1 MITTPKIIKKNKKDL
16 LPAPYNPR
24 VDIKKD
30 STFYQKL
37 YASLVNFG
45 YVEPIIWNKKTG
57 FVVGGNQRL
66 SVLMDIDEIQEL
78 DVVEVNL
85 TLEKEKALNLALN
98 KINGEWDYD
107 LLAEVLSDLQKE
119 DDLIDFTGFD
129 EKEINEIINNFNLK
143 EPGEEDYDV
152 DEALQK
158 PPKYVVKPG
167 DVYQLSNHYVM
178 CGDSTKKED
187 VEKLMNGEKAQL
199 VITDPPYNVN
209 YSSKNELLNLYDKG
223 NAVQTPLK
231 NHFLTEQE
239 YLKFTEL
246 WMNTTLDVLDDYNSV
261 YVFGNYESLDKIM
274 LDKRLIVSNI
284 LVWVKNSIILGRMDY
299 KCQHEFL
306 LYGWKKHHK
315 WYGKNNKSTVFSFNK
330 PLANKLHPT
339 MKPIELLI
347 ELIYNSSKLKHIVY
361 DPFGGSGS
369 TLIAC
374 EQTNRNCYMMEI
386 DCAYISVI
394 IDRYI
399 NFKNSDKDVYRL
411 NKDKTKTH
419 ISKI

>member
-187 VEKLMNGEKAQL
+187 VEKLMDGKK
-199 VITDPPYNVN
+199 VDMVFTDPPYGINIVKDN
-209 YSSKNELLNLYDKG
+209 RQIGFGDGHLGFKNIGSDG
-223 NAVQTPLK
+223 A
-231 NHFLTEQE
+231 
-239 YLKFTEL
+239 
-246 WMNTTLDVLDDYNSV
+246 D
-261 YVFGNYESLDKIM
+261 G
-274 LDKRLIVSNI
+274 IVP
-284 LVWVKNSIILGRMDY
+284 VG
-299 KCQHEFL
+299 
-306 LYGWKKHHK
+306 KHHK
-315 WYGKNNKSTVFSFNK
+315 VIGDDTIDTAINAYNICVDLQVKNIIFWGGNYFANALPVSSCWLIWDKREGIPSNNFADCEIAYTTFKKPSRIYRHLWSGLLRKGNRKSEGLK
-330 PLANKLHPT
+330 RLHPT
-339 MKPIELLI
+339 QKPVGLHANII
-347 ELIYNSSKLKHIVY
+347 TDFSKTNNSIL
-361 DPFGGSGS
+361 DLFGGSGS

-374 EQTNRNCYMMEI
+374 EQTNRNCYMMEL
-386 DCAYISVI
+386 DPVYVSVI
-394 IDRYI
+394 LERWETL
-399 NFKNSDKDVYRL
+399 V
-411 NKDKTKTH
+411 NKKHK
-419 ISKI
+419 KVK